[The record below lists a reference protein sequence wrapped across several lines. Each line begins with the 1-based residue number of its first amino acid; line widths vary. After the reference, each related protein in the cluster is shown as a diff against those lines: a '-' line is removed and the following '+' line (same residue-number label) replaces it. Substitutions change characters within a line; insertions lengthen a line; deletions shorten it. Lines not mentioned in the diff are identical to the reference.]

1 MCDSEYK
8 KLSRNQIERR
18 CALRDVLAPLDFLG
32 EALQHVQRLVVV
44 LTVPLVERRLSVL
57 GQSVVEPFL
66 PLLHVGTAS
75 IFPALDEEH
84 FHVVVG
90 EGVAR
95 RDDSL
100 VRVPPHEPFEEAAEL
115 PSVQN
120 ISGLNF
126 HCYKFQK
133 FQIEKTLST
142 PKSLK

>member
-1 MCDSEYK
+1 M
-8 KLSRNQIERR
+8 
-18 CALRDVLAPLDFLG
+18 LAPLDFLG
-32 EALQHVQRLVVV
+32 DALEHVQCLVVV
-44 LTVPLVERRLSVL
+44 LSVPLVERRLPVL
-57 GQSVVEPFL
+57 GQRVVEPL
-66 PLLHVGTAS
+66 SPLLHVGTTS

-120 ISGLNF
+120 ISGLKF

-133 FQIEKTLST
+133 FQIKKSLST